1 MEKPYATALLIC
13 HPIFV
18 ILLTIEITYG
28 YFVKK
33 QMHKVM
39 TGFPVLVRLTKLI
52 IRIVLGLAVDCAF
65 LIILVGPLQ
74 LQKLRLPLV
83 VWTIVL

>member
-1 MEKPYATALLIC
+1 METYATALLYAI
-13 HPIFV
+13 PFFV

-39 TGFPVLVRLTKLI
+39 DTVSSISSGLTNIIKDTFP
-52 IRIVLGLAVDCAF
+52 
-65 LIILVGPLQ
+65 
-74 LQKLRLPLV
+74 
-83 VWTIVL
+83 